1 MAPRNYWA
9 PRIPMVP
16 SKGGAPDSS
25 TQSHFLYLLVCYQP
39 PPGKLSCPSRPTPKL
54 SGSPCQLTVFQ
65 VEGGGRHPQETQ
77 RIGQLLSGF
86 EEGACLFLGTGQGL
100 GWTRRTLAP
109 FWGNIRPEFRCT
121 FRKIFRVLF
130 CLLPRGGTH
139 VHSPTCIQTCA
150 PHKTATKALCSLAC
164 HHCDLSPAF
173 VLE

>member
-54 SGSPCQLTVFQ
+54 SGSPCQLTVFR
-65 VEGGGRHPQETQ
+65 VEGGWAPPGNAANRSTFVRIRGRCVLVFGNRARVGMDTPNVGPVLGEHQAGISVHVSQ
-77 RIGQLLSGF
+77 DFQGS
-86 EEGACLFLGTGQGL
+86 FL
-100 GWTRRTLAP
+100 P
-109 FWGNIRPEFRCT
+109 FAQ
-121 FRKIFRVLF
+121 
-130 CLLPRGGTH
+130 GGTH